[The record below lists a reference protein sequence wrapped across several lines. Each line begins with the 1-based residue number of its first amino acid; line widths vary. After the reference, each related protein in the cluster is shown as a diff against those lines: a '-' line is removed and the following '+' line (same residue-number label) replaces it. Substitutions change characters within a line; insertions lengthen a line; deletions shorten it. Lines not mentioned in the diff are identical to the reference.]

1 MGPGFMNQVRY
12 VDLGLVSKEIHTG
25 IWEYQHII
33 DIQEPTILQW
43 SLEKESAVFFGIWPT
58 DLTHIFEHF
67 EDKIRLWDAGVLVS
81 EHWKRRKNK
90 NAAFY
95 LEGPLISNTIF
106 FSKFDSEDTFELCR
120 NSVSDECSKYNIEI
134 KKNIRNDLL
143 FNVDGKW
150 KKFFGAGRVSVF
162 DWNEVT
168 FSTSYK
174 VHVDLGNKIRKWDTK
189 KVLKAVYLYEAHELL
204 LMSAEPEVIKHIEKF
219 DGDLSNVIGGLWEVN
234 PNIEQQKF
242 NFDVIKD
249 FTDKLNL
256 EIRKDTLSNSEWD
269 LLMERGSTRLSD
281 EDWILKGID
290 KNFV

>member
-43 SLEKESAVFFGIWPT
+43 SLEKESASFSGLWPT

-67 EDKIRLWDAGVLVS
+67 EDKIRIWDGTTLINDN
-81 EHWKRRKNK
+81 WKNEKDKNV
-90 NAAFY
+90 AFY
-95 LEGPLISNTIF
+95 LEGPLITNILF
-106 FSKFDSEDTFELCR
+106 FSKFDSEDTFELCKK
-120 NSVSDECSKYNIEI
+120 SVSEECSKYNIEI
-134 KKNIRNDLL
+134 KKNNRNDLL

-162 DWNEVT
+162 DWNEVSFT
-168 FSTSYK
+168 TSYK
-174 VHVDLGNKIRKWDTK
+174 VHVDLGNKIRKWDDK
-189 KVLKAVYLYEAHELL
+189 KVLKAVYLYPGET
-204 LMSAEPEVIKHIEKF
+204 EVKEHIKKF
-219 DGDLSNVIGGLWEVN
+219 GGDLSNVMGGLWEVN

-281 EDWILKGID
+281 EDWVLKGID